1 MSIVIK
7 MEMQLKISDKPLLS
21 LHVEKVNIGGNPYA
35 NVICRIES
43 FPLPDEARLTIAGK
57 AKAI

>member
-1 MSIVIK
+1 
-7 MEMQLKISDKPLLS
+7 MEIQLKITDKPLLS
-21 LHVEKVNIGGNPYA
+21 LYVEKVNIGGNPYA

-57 AKAI
+57 SKAI